1 MAVRYLYNKK
11 KYFSLDELRQAI
23 FEKDRIA
30 FGDVTSEQDFTDL
43 GLTVVVETYD
53 PIAELT
59 PEQKEQYEFQKAKR
73 ERAEAVA
80 NLKVEVDGMMFDG
93 DEYAQSRMTRAIQ
106 VSEISGLDKTEWV
119 LADNTVATV
128 TLKQMKEA
136 LSKSMLAMS
145 KLWTVPY
152 EGKSK

>member
-1 MAVRYLYNKK
+1 MATRYLYNNQK
-11 KYFSLDELRQAI
+11 FISLYDLRQAI
-23 FEKDRIA
+23 FDKDRIA
-30 FGDVTSEQDFTDL
+30 FGEVKTQQDFTDL
-43 GLTVVVETYD
+43 GLAVVVETYD
-53 PIAELT
+53 PIDELT
-59 PEQKEQYEFQKAKR
+59 PEQKEQYELQKAKR

-93 DEYAQSRMTRAIQ
+93 DEDAQSRMTRAIQ
-106 VSEISGLDKTEWV
+106 VAEITGTPSTEWV

-136 LSKSMLAMS
+136 LSKSMLAMGE
-145 KLWTVPY
+145 LWTVPY